1 MLRNSTADSLNLPS
15 GISSFLFKA
24 LTFLDVNGVA
34 EGMNDDEF
42 DDGVD
47 GNCGEF
53 VADVEEGT
61 FLVGV

>member
-1 MLRNSTADSLNLPS
+1 MGVS
-15 GISSFLFKA
+15 GRGQCFPYKA

-53 VADVEEGT
+53 VADIYIYFIQFSVCT
-61 FLVGV
+61 QSSNI

>member
-1 MLRNSTADSLNLPS
+1 MCIKTTNVPTLPIS
-15 GISSFLFKA
+15 GPYL
-24 LTFLDVNGVA
+24 
-34 EGMNDDEF
+34 NDDEEF

-61 FLVGV
+61 FVVDV

>member
-1 MLRNSTADSLNLPS
+1 MGVS
-15 GISSFLFKA
+15 GRGQCFLFKA

-34 EGMNDDEF
+34 EGMNDDEEF

>member
-1 MLRNSTADSLNLPS
+1 MRSNLYF
-15 GISSFLFKA
+15 G
-24 LTFLDVNGVA
+24 VNGVA
-34 EGMNDDEF
+34 KGLNDDEEF

-61 FLVGV
+61 ILVGV

>member
-1 MLRNSTADSLNLPS
+1 MGVS
-15 GISSFLFKA
+15 GRGQCFLYKA

>member
-1 MLRNSTADSLNLPS
+1 MRSNLYF
-15 GISSFLFKA
+15 G
-24 LTFLDVNGVA
+24 VNGVA
-34 EGMNDDEF
+34 KGLNDDEEF
-42 DDGVD
+42 DDGVDGNCDDEELDDGVD

>member
-1 MLRNSTADSLNLPS
+1 MGVS
-15 GISSFLFKA
+15 GRGQCFLFKA
-24 LTFLDVNGVA
+24 LTFLDVIVNGVA

-53 VADVEEGT
+53 VADVEEGHS
-61 FLVGV
+61 